1 MTSHADLTDDRVPR
15 EAFRYD
21 PLTEPQTEPI
31 PMVTARATSSRRRL
45 ALSYVV
51 TRRELWARIV
61 LVLALA
67 AIAYA
72 VPAINGF
79 SDAAAGS
86 LSAYTLTLPLLAAL
100 VVAGYTRPPRGVS
113 DAETDWIVAILVCGG
128 GFLAVSLFTQRLPTL
143 AALWRVDN
151 LRPALWAAAAAMVV
165 FSVRHVLRMWT
176 VWAYVVLTA
185 PVMTYLLL
193 TAQLG
198 GSDDD
203 GVYVAAAFGT
213 VAVYFSARVANW
225 RWRLLT
231 TALNLVVGLALVPV
245 TGYLT
250 DSLLVRMMVVAGVL
264 PLLTIFV
271 LHHAAHV
278 TGTQRFPHLR
288 TQFPHRRGWSYP
300 TLIVISLGLLF
311 TSLHAPKA
319 PDTLVA
325 HGNWTTQLGLRP
337 VEQFGFIS
345 RFVGPGSTL
354 TRYQLPPGQEVNGL
368 AIDVITAPNL
378 ARLRD
383 YSSAI
388 WYPSPAPTNYQP
400 VSLPAPV
407 SAVSLQS
414 GGGSVTRVDQAS
426 DWYLVTWIWEV
437 PTGYQ
442 QVTIIMDQGVT
453 PGQPPSPRPLTLR
466 NSLIEPLVWLA
477 REQPDPTNTVPP
489 PVLAAT
495 NAVAR
500 QILTAGAPR

>member
-1 MTSHADLTDDRVPR
+1 
-15 EAFRYD
+15 
-21 PLTEPQTEPI
+21 
-31 PMVTARATSSRRRL
+31 
-45 ALSYVV
+45 LSYAV

-67 AIAYA
+67 AIAYV
-72 VPAINGF
+72 VPAVNGF

-86 LSAYTLTLPLLAAL
+86 LSAYTLMLPLLAAL

-128 GFLAVSLFTQRLPTL
+128 GFLAISLFSQRLPTL

-151 LRPALWAAAAAMVV
+151 LRPALWAAGAAMVV
-165 FSVRHVLRMWT
+165 FSVRHVIRMWT

-198 GSDDD
+198 GSDEDAAF
-203 GVYVAAAFGT
+203 VAAAFGT
-213 VAVYFSARVANW
+213 LAVYFSARVASW
-225 RWRLLT
+225 QWRLLAT
-231 TALNLVVGLALVPV
+231 GLNLAVAVALVPLS
-245 TGYLT
+245 GYLT
-250 DSLLVRMMVVAGVL
+250 DSLLARMMVVAGVL
-264 PLLTIFV
+264 PLFTIFV
-271 LHHAAHV
+271 VHHAAHV

-300 TLIVISLGLLF
+300 TLIVISLALLS
-311 TSLHAPKA
+311 TSLHAPKE
-319 PDTLVA
+319 PDVPTA
-325 HGNWTTQLGLRP
+325 HGNWATQLGLRP

-345 RFVGPGSTL
+345 RFIGPGSTL
-354 TRYQLPPGQEVNGL
+354 TRYQLPPGREVAGL
-368 AIDVITAPNL
+368 EIDVISAPSL

-407 SAVSLQS
+407 SAVSLRSDGSNITQPNQS
-414 GGGSVTRVDQAS
+414 S
-426 DWYLVTWIWEV
+426 DWYLLTWIWEV
-437 PTGYQ
+437 PNGYQ
-442 QVTIIMDQGVT
+442 RVTIIMDQGVR
-453 PGQPPSPRPLTLR
+453 PSQPPSPRPLTLR
-466 NSLIEPLVWLA
+466 NSLIDPLIWLA
-477 REQPDPTNTVPP
+477 RQQPDPTTSVPP
-489 PVLAAT
+489 TVLAAT

-500 QILTAGAPR
+500 QILIAGAPQ

>member
-1 MTSHADLTDDRVPR
+1 MAEPTTVPLPV
-15 EAFRYD
+15 A
-21 PLTEPQTEPI
+21 
-31 PMVTARATSSRRRL
+31 TAPAGPRRRR
-45 ALSYVV
+45 AVLSYVA

-67 AIAYA
+67 AIAYV
-72 VPAINGF
+72 VPAVNGF
-79 SDAAAGS
+79 SEAAAGS
-86 LSAYTLTLPLLAAL
+86 LSGYTLMLPLLAAL
-100 VVAGYTRPPRGVS
+100 VVAGYTRPPQGVS

-128 GFLAVSLFTQRLPTL
+128 GFLAVTLFSQRLPTL

-151 LRPALWAAAAAMVV
+151 LRPALWAAGAAMVV

-193 TAQLG
+193 TAELG
-198 GSDDD
+198 GSDEDAAF
-203 GVYVAAAFGT
+203 VAAVFGT
-213 VAVYFSARVANW
+213 VAVYFSARVVNW
-225 RWRLLT
+225 RWRLLAT
-231 TALNLVVGLALVPV
+231 GLNFGIAAALIPL

-250 DSLLVRMMVVAGVL
+250 DSLLPRMMIVAGAL

-271 LHHAAHV
+271 VHHGAHV

-288 TQFPHRRGWSYP
+288 TQFPHRGGWSYP
-300 TLIVISLGLLF
+300 ALIVISLALLF
-311 TSLHAPKA
+311 TSLHAPKEPDA
-319 PDTLVA
+319 PMA
-325 HGNWTTQLGLRP
+325 HGNWATQLGLRP
-337 VEQFGFIS
+337 VAQFDFIS
-345 RFVGPGSTL
+345 RFVGPGATL
-354 TRYQLPPGQEVNGL
+354 TRYQLPAGREVSGL
-368 AIDVITAPNL
+368 AIDVISAPSL

-400 VSLPAPV
+400 ISLPAPV

-414 GGGSVTRVDQAS
+414 GGASVSRPGQSS
-426 DWYLVTWIWEV
+426 DWYLLTWIWEV

-442 QVTIIMDQGVT
+442 RVTIIMDQGVR
-453 PGQPPSPRPLTLR
+453 PSQPPAPRPLTLR
-466 NSLIEPLVWLA
+466 NSLIEPLAWLA
-477 REQPDPTNTVPP
+477 REQPDPANSTPA

-500 QILTAGAPR
+500 EILSAGAPA